1 MNIDIEWY
9 KIFYVVAKN
18 GNITASANELMIS
31 QPAISKTIKNL
42 EEQLGGKLFTRT
54 KKGVTLT
61 EEGKTL
67 YYYISQA
74 MELIDTAEKK
84 FLECINLEAGLIR
97 IGSSNTIV
105 REYLLPFIAVFHQMY
120 PKIEIK
126 ILNNMSSLLL
136 DDLKNGKIDLVF
148 LNLPHQDEKDII
160 IKKLKKV
167 QDCFAASCKL
177 NLPNNVI
184 SLKDLNDYQ
193 LILQLPSSSARRF
206 LDNFCLENNVTLKPA
221 MELDTYSSVTSLT
234 KAGFGIGY
242 LTKEFI
248 KEDLKNKTLK
258 IIQVVPPIPSRY
270 IGLAYSSKITPSFST
285 KKFIELLTQ
294 KNQ

>member
-1 MNIDIEWY
+1 MERY
-9 KIFYVVAKN
+9 RIFYIVAKN
-18 GNITASANELMIS
+18 GNITKAANELMIS
-31 QPAISKTIKNL
+31 QPAISKTIKSL
-42 EEQLGGKLFTRT
+42 EEQLGGTLFTRT

-61 EEGKTL
+61 EEGKIL

-97 IGSSNTIV
+97 IGASNTIV
-105 REYLLPFIAVFHQMY
+105 REYLLPFIAQFHQLY

-126 ILNNMSSLLL
+126 ILNNVSSLLL

-148 LNLPHQDEKDII
+148 LNLPLSNEKDIVV
-160 IKKLKKV
+160 KKLKKV
-167 QDCFAASCKL
+167 QDCFATNGKL
-177 NLPNNVI
+177 DLPNDVI
-184 SLKDLNDYQ
+184 NLKDLNNYP
-193 LILQLPSSSARRF
+193 LILQLPYSSARRF
-206 LDNFCLENNVTLKPA
+206 LDNFCLENGVTLKPE

-242 LTKEFI
+242 LTKEYI
-248 KEDLKNKTLK
+248 QDDIKNKTLK
-258 IIQVVPPIPSRY
+258 IIKVVPPIPSRY